1 MRKKFRILLIIL
13 AFLSYTNYATSKENF
28 FEEGK
33 IKYNEQKLDDA
44 KFLFQRSIVF
54 NPKDIKS
61 YIYLAKIYNYEK
73 NEKEE
78 EKNILTALLLDP
90 INEEVLLM
98 YMKIELKKSNYQKV
112 KDSLNTFIK
121 VCKSLCEKD
130 KLILESLKDIE
141 PKNESW

>member
-1 MRKKFRILLIIL
+1 MKKKFRILFIIL
-13 AFLSYTNYATSKENF
+13 AFISYTNSAKSIENF
-28 FEEGK
+28 YEEGK
-33 IKYNEQKLDDA
+33 KKYSEQKIDEA

-54 NPKDIKS
+54 NPKEIES

-90 INEEVLLM
+90 TNEDVLFM

-112 KDSLNTFIK
+112 KDSLKTFIK

-141 PKNESW
+141 PKNES

>member
-1 MRKKFRILLIIL
+1 MKKKFRILFIIL
-13 AFLSYTNYATSKENF
+13 AFISFTNSANSIENF
-28 FEEGK
+28 YEEGK
-33 IKYNEQKLDDA
+33 KKYSEQKIDEA

-54 NPKDIKS
+54 NPKEIES

-90 INEEVLLM
+90 TNEDVLFM

-112 KDSLNTFIK
+112 KDSLKTFIK

-141 PKNESW
+141 PKNES